1 MEVTPLATPAVAAP
15 APRRRSVPA
24 RAMSFLALVCLS
36 LLLVDGW
43 NTWSS
48 REAYLAEATISTV
61 NMAGALADHAEA
73 SFDLV
78 DTILSDVVERVQH
91 GELAAEPDRLHE
103 VFVETV
109 ARTPSLQ
116 GLFLYDAGGRWLIN
130 SLPAPSPMLNNAD
143 RDYFAY
149 HRTHSDKAARIGA
162 PLRSRSSGAWVIP
175 VSRRLE
181 HADGIF
187 AGVALA
193 TVKVDFFRSFY
204 ESFGIGANGA
214 IVMASDQGQFVVRR
228 PYNENEV
235 GADMSHGALVQA
247 WKRGGV
253 NTGSVLL
260 VSKVDQVERLVTY
273 RHLRHYPLLIAVA
286 LSKDDVL
293 ASWRRSA
300 LAGFAGTLLLLVLL
314 LALGARMI
322 RQLIERDRLQAE
334 LRDAKTALEKTNA
347 SLQQMALSDGLTGL
361 ANRRHF
367 DQRLE
372 AEFRRAIRDQTPIAL
387 VIIDVDYFKKY
398 NDHHGHVE
406 GDACLQMVARAVQ
419 AGPRRPGDIAAR
431 FGGEEFTV
439 LLPGTGID
447 GAVAVA
453 EAVRTAVAALHC
465 PHGASPLRTVTVSAG
480 VHALTPSVGQ
490 PALTLVE
497 AADRALYQAK
507 AEGRNR
513 VCAASA

>member
-1 MEVTPLATPAVAAP
+1 MDVPSSATPDGAAP
-15 APRRRSVPA
+15 APRRRSVTA
-24 RAMSFLALVCLS
+24 LAMVFLALVCLS
-36 LLLVDGW
+36 LLAVDGW
-43 NTWSS
+43 NSWSS
-48 REAYLAEATISTV
+48 RRAYLADANNSTI
-61 NMAGALADHAEA
+61 NMARALADHAQA

-78 DTILSDVVERVQH
+78 DTILIGIVERVEH
-91 GELAAEPDRLHE
+91 AELATEPDRLRSFL
-103 VFVETV
+103 VQMV

-116 GLFLYDAGGRWLIN
+116 GLFLFDANGVWVLN
-130 SLPAPSPMLNNAD
+130 SLPGPSPLLNNANPE
-143 RDYFAY
+143 YFAY
-149 HRTHSDKAARIGA
+149 HRLHGDKSTRIGA

-181 HADGIF
+181 HADGSF

-193 TVKVDFFRSFY
+193 TVRIDFFRAFY

-214 IVMASDQGQFVVRR
+214 IFMASDRGQFVVRR
-228 PYNENEV
+228 PFKDNEV
-235 GADMSHGALVQA
+235 GADMSGGPLFQA
-247 WKRGGV
+247 WKQRGV
-253 NTGSVLL
+253 NTGSVIL

-273 RHLRHYPLLIAVA
+273 RHLVRYPLLIAVA
-286 LSKDDVL
+286 LSKQEVL
-293 ASWRRSA
+293 ARWRRTA
-300 LAGFAGTLLLLVLL
+300 LVGFTGTLMLLTALLLL
-314 LALGARMI
+314 GTRMI

-334 LRDAKTALEKTNA
+334 LRSAKTELENTNA

-372 AEFRRAIRDQTPIAL
+372 AEFRRAMRDQTPIGL
-387 VIIDVDYFKKY
+387 VIIDVDYFKKF

-406 GDACLQMVARAVQ
+406 GDACLQMVARAVR

-439 LLPGTGID
+439 LLPGTDLD

-453 EAVRTAVAALHC
+453 EAVRTAVAALNC
-465 PHGASPLRTVTVSAG
+465 RHGASPFRSVTVSAG
-480 VHALTPSVGQ
+480 VHALTPALGQ
-490 PALTLVE
+490 PARVLVE

-507 AEGRNR
+507 ADGRNR
-513 VCAASA
+513 VCAAP

>member
-1 MEVTPLATPAVAAP
+1 
-15 APRRRSVPA
+15 
-24 RAMSFLALVCLS
+24 
-36 LLLVDGW
+36 
-43 NTWSS
+43 
-48 REAYLAEATISTV
+48 
-61 NMAGALADHAEA
+61 
-73 SFDLV
+73 
-78 DTILSDVVERVQH
+78 
-91 GELAAEPDRLHE
+91 
-103 VFVETV
+103 
-109 ARTPSLQ
+109 
-116 GLFLYDAGGRWLIN
+116 
-130 SLPAPSPMLNNAD
+130 MLNNAD
-143 RDYFAY
+143 RDYFVY
-149 HRTHSDKAARIGA
+149 HRAHAGKAARIGA

-175 VSRRLE
+175 VSRRIE
-181 HADGIF
+181 HADGSF

-193 TVKVDFFRSFY
+193 TVKVDFFRGFY
-204 ESFGIGANGA
+204 ESFGIGAKGA
-214 IVMASDQGQFVVRR
+214 IFMASDQGRFVVRR
-228 PYNENEV
+228 PYKESDV
-235 GADMSHGALVQA
+235 GTDMSQGTLFQA
-247 WKRGGV
+247 WKQNGA
-253 NTGSVLL
+253 NTGSAVL
-260 VSKVDQVERLVTY
+260 VSKVDQVERLITY

-286 LSKDDVL
+286 LSKEDVL
-293 ASWRRSA
+293 APWRRSA
-300 LAGFAGTLLLLVLL
+300 LAGFAGTLLLLMLL

-372 AEFRRAIRDQTPIAL
+372 AEFKRAIRDQTPIAL

-447 GAVAVA
+447 GALAVA
-453 EAVRTAVAALHC
+453 EAVRAAVAALHC
-465 PHGASPLRTVTVSAG
+465 PHGASPFHTVTVSAG
-480 VHALTPSVGQ
+480 VHALTPALGQ

-513 VCAASA
+513 VCAASPS